1 MSDSPV
7 HLILLNVVSILKR
20 RHIEII
26 TELAKGIQNLIQSN
40 ISVVFILIFFSAFI
54 AAKMQLKGLRLG
66 SIISICTHKSQGQDI
81 GALSYSIGSLPPD
94 STQLISLPP
103 DCMLYCFNTF
113 SWLVL
118 ISHSFSFT

>member
-40 ISVVFILIFFSAFI
+40 ISVVFILIIFFCFYSCKDAT
-54 AAKMQLKGLRLG
+54 KGSKTWEHNFNL
-66 SIISICTHKSQGQDI
+66 
-81 GALSYSIGSLPPD
+81 YS
-94 STQLISLPP
+94 
-103 DCMLYCFNTF
+103 
-113 SWLVL
+113 
-118 ISHSFSFT
+118 